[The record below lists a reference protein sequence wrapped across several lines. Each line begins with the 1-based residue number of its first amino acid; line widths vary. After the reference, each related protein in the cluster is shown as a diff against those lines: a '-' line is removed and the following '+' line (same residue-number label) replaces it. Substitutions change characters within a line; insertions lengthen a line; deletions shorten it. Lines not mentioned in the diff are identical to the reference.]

1 MAFARADPGPLW
13 RRRLE
18 AGAKEARAQEAQ
30 PEEPGET
37 GAPAR
42 ACACRE
48 FSTTFRQRV
57 DSWLHEGAAP
67 ACLAAVL
74 PGLDSWSPDTTTLGA
89 CCLSTNGVDSAE
101 ALF

>member
-37 GAPAR
+37 GAPPGLVR
-42 ACACRE
+42 AGRFQELSGSGSIPGCTRE
-48 FSTTFRQRV
+48 QPRHAWQLS
-57 DSWLHEGAAP
+57 
-67 ACLAAVL
+67 C
-74 PGLDSWSPDTTTLGA
+74 GLDSCSPDTTRLGA

-101 ALF
+101 VLF